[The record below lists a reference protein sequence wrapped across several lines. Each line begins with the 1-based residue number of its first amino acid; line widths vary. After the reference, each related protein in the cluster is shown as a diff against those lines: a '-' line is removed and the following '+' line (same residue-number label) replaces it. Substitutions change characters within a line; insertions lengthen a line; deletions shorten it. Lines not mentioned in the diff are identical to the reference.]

1 MSMHIWD
8 LKRTVVCGAVALV
21 TAGSLHT
28 AALAGGFSHV
38 GPATVSLKGAMW
50 SRGGPVRNCGGFGL
64 APEGS
69 HVQVAES
76 SEEYGSWPMRFPWYQ
91 TELLSIQGGVGCETV
106 ASIVRNGSH
115 IEFAA
120 SFDRV
125 EMVDILEHIA
135 SEQRDEWTGKGAIS
149 FGTGDQVGEKG
160 AVLCG
165 SARFRLADRA
175 AVKISADVSVE
186 NPVAGNSTFR
196 SVAEWRIDRVY
207 GGNGPELAGQLE
219 VETLRSIAG
228 TIAKGSDSEPV
239 ELDAGEYVVT
249 YGFVAQG
256 LVQRCYYAPELMRRS
271 WASAEHARIRL
282 SVEGGCEADLDGSGE
297 VDGGDLAVLLMDYG
311 CSGGLA
317 DFDGS
322 GLVDGGD
329 IAVLLLYY
337 GPCG

>member
-1 MSMHIWD
+1 MHILD

-50 SRGGPVRNCGGFGL
+50 SSGGDVLNCGGFGVE
-64 APEGS
+64 PEGS
-69 HVQVAES
+69 QVQVAES
-76 SEEYGSWPMRFPWYQ
+76 SEEYGSWPMRFPSYQ
-91 TELLSIQGGVGCETV
+91 APLLLSIDGAVGCETI
-106 ASIVRNGSH
+106 ASIVRNGAH

-125 EMVDILEHIA
+125 EMVDILRHIA
-135 SEQRDEWTGKGAIS
+135 SERRDEMTGKGAIS
-149 FGTGDQVGEKG
+149 FGTGDQAGEEST
-160 AVLCG
+160 VLGG
-165 SARFRLADRA
+165 SARFVLADRA
-175 AVKISADVSVE
+175 AVEISADVSVE
-186 NPVAGNSTFR
+186 NPVAENSSFH
-196 SVAEWRIDRVY
+196 SVAEWRINRVY
-207 GGNGPELAGQLE
+207 GDNGLEHAGQLE
-219 VETLRSIAG
+219 VTTPRSITG
-228 TIAKGSDSEPV
+228 TIAKGSGSQRV
-239 ELDAGEYVVT
+239 VLDAGEYVVT
-249 YGFVAQG
+249 FGFIAQG
-256 LVQRCYYAPELMRRS
+256 LVQRCYCCDDSMRRS

-297 VDGGDLAVLLMDYG
+297 VDGGDLAILLMEYG
-311 CSGGLA
+311 GSGGLA